1 MPVLLYSYVALTW
14 IMLPF
19 MWLMFRLRA
28 AKGREDPARISER
41 KGLAS
46 CPRPDGRLVWFH
58 AASVGEVNSVLPL
71 IKTFLDKNS
80 TDTYVLLT
88 SGTLTSAEIVAGQS
102 MDRLIHHYV
111 PVDQPL
117 YAERF
122 LQHWRPDMAA
132 FVESE
137 LWPNLLRKTFKRGI
151 PMILVNA
158 RISVRSFNNWSN
170 APDTIRVILN
180 LFTAILVQDEL
191 SKERVARLGGTNI
204 HTPGN
209 LKLDAPPLKVDPTK
223 LQQAEQWIEGRRRW
237 LAASTHQG
245 EEIQIA
251 QTHMALAEDIPDLLT
266 VIVPRHPQRG
276 DSIRRQLEDIG
287 LKVCQRSKAETP
299 GTDCNI
305 YLADTLG
312 ELGLF
317 YRLCGTAFIGGSMIP
332 HGGQNP
338 VEAALVGC
346 AIITG
351 PYIQNFTSV
360 YDHFID
366 NNGVFK
372 IRDQIELTSTVN
384 RLIKNK
390 GLSDGMKQKA
400 LETAESHGGANANSL
415 KILQEVFAPQNEVQ
429 T

>member
-191 SKERVARLGGTNI
+191 SRL
-204 HTPGN
+204 P
-209 LKLDAPPLKVDPTK
+209 
-223 LQQAEQWIEGRRRW
+223 
-237 LAASTHQG
+237 
-245 EEIQIA
+245 
-251 QTHMALAEDIPDLLT
+251 
-266 VIVPRHPQRG
+266 
-276 DSIRRQLEDIG
+276 
-287 LKVCQRSKAETP
+287 
-299 GTDCNI
+299 
-305 YLADTLG
+305 
-312 ELGLF
+312 
-317 YRLCGTAFIGGSMIP
+317 
-332 HGGQNP
+332 
-338 VEAALVGC
+338 
-346 AIITG
+346 
-351 PYIQNFTSV
+351 
-360 YDHFID
+360 
-366 NNGVFK
+366 
-372 IRDQIELTSTVN
+372 
-384 RLIKNK
+384 
-390 GLSDGMKQKA
+390 
-400 LETAESHGGANANSL
+400 
-415 KILQEVFAPQNEVQ
+415 
-429 T
+429 